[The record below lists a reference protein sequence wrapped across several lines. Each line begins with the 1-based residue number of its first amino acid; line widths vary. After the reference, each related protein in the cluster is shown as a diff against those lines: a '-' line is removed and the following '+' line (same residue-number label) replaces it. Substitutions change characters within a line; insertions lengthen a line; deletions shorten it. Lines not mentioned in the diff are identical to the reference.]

1 MPFLNVNRSPG
12 YAAIAA
18 SSAACPTATLDDAA
32 MAQRMCGRA
41 DPPRFDAAIP
51 RLANADVANFNTGE
65 QAGE

>member
-1 MPFLNVNRSPG
+1 
-12 YAAIAA
+12 
-18 SSAACPTATLDDAA
+18 

-65 QAGE
+65 QTGE